1 MFQEIQVQLS
11 EILRGVVDGFI
22 ASIPQL
28 LAGTVL
34 IVLAFLLAKVV
45 ERVLRA
51 IMVRLRFDA
60 LIRRSGVD
68 NWLTRMGIRQ
78 SLDDVVPRV
87 VYFILLF
94 LFAREAADSLG
105 LTAISEAIGSL
116 INYLPSL
123 ISAFLIVLIGGA
135 IAQVAGRAVTEAGRG
150 MGLDFAPLLGR
161 LLTGILLFVLIVM
174 ALGELEVQTI
184 LVRDLA
190 VIVVAGGMLAFSLS
204 FGLGSRDVTRNILA
218 GFYVRRVFSV
228 GDQVEVAGHKGTI
241 IGITPTQTI
250 LQKGERTVVLSNG
263 AFLDSAPSR

>member
-1 MFQEIQVQLS
+1 MLQEIQVQLG
-11 EILRGVVDGFI
+11 EILRGIMEGSI
-22 ASIPQL
+22 ASIPRL
-28 LAGTVL
+28 LAGAVL
-34 IVLAFLLAKVV
+34 IVLALVVAKVV

-68 NWLTRMGIRQ
+68 NWLAKMGVRQ

-116 INYLPSL
+116 IAYLPSL

-150 MGLDFAPLLGR
+150 IGLDFAPFLGR
-161 LLTGILLFVLIVM
+161 LLTGVLLFVLVVM
-174 ALGELEVQTI
+174 ALAELEVQTT
-184 LVRDLA
+184 LVRDLS
-190 VIVVAGGMLAFSLS
+190 VIVLAGGMLAFSLS

-218 GFYVRRVFSV
+218 GFYVRKVFSV

-241 IGITPTQTI
+241 LGITPTQTI
-250 LQKGERTVVLSNG
+250 LQEGERTVVLSNG
-263 AFLDSAPSR
+263 TFLDSEPSR